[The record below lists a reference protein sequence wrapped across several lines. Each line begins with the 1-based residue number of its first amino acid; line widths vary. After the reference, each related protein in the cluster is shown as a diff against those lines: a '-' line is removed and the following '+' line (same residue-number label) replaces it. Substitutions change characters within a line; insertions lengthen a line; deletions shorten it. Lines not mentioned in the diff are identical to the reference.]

1 MAISINFATGV
12 ISVPQADLTSLGG
25 GLYELDVDE
34 FRLALRAL
42 EDDEAGIV
50 FPITHTHN
58 TSVDLSGVTY
68 ARTVEILSPYTV
80 DFEDGTYT
88 VKCVGANH
96 NLGDVKVVDNV
107 SLLIGNSAG
116 LIQVT
121 SGSGVLP
128 GDITDIASAVWDTT
142 LADHTDAGSTG
153 EALDNVSGG
162 SSPETIAGAVWD
174 ELVSAHTDD
183 NSFGLYIQ
191 IIKSLTELGI

>member
-1 MAISINFATGV
+1 MAISINWSTGV

-25 GLYELDVDE
+25 GIYELDVDE

-50 FPITHTHN
+50 WPVTHTHN
-58 TSVDLSGVTY
+58 TAVDLSGVTY

-96 NLGDVKVVDNV
+96 NIGDVKVVDNV
-107 SLLIGNSAG
+107 SLLIGNAAG

-128 GDITDIASAVWDTT
+128 ADITDIADAVWEEAI
-142 LADHTDAGSTG
+142 ADHSGTTGSTA
-153 EALDNVSGG
+153 EALDNVSAGAD
-162 SSPETIAGAVWD
+162 PATIADAVWD
-174 ELVSAHTDD
+174 EALSGHTTAGTTGKVLK
-183 NSFGLYIQ
+183 F
-191 IIKSLTELGI
+191 IKTLLLGG